1 MARKFNEIESDA
13 MQLSLQERALLAER
27 LLATLDPGQ
36 DVDAEE
42 LWLQEAERRYQ
53 EYLAGRISS
62 KAAEQAF
69 EDANKRLT

>member
-1 MARKFNEIESDA
+1 MARKLSDIESDA

-27 LLATLDPGQ
+27 LLATLDPGD

-42 LWLQEAERRYQ
+42 LWLQEAEWRYQ

-62 KAAEQAF
+62 KTAEQAF
-69 EDANKRLT
+69 EDAKKRLT